1 MRRPLRILALI
12 GFLAATLGL
21 AAGCSDSS
29 AGSGTLQMNMVDAP
43 SPIVGLEAI
52 DVVFDSVRVHKSGQ
66 ANPEDKGWITVLDNT
81 LPEAERTFDLFDLVN
96 GNFAVLGLADLS
108 AGKYTQIRVIVESAA
123 ITIAGN
129 TDPLTIPSG
138 MQTGIK
144 IVSPF
149 TVVDGEVL
157 ELLLDFDAAQSV
169 SSTRL
174 GYTLDPVIRVVQAD
188 QTGSIAGTVTAGGFP
203 SGPPVV
209 SAYEAGTT
217 TLVTTTYVDD
227 TTGEYE
233 LEGLE
238 PGDYDLTVDALD
250 AIDTPYS
257 GSQDGVTVAA
267 GQTTTVNFSL

>member
-138 MQTGIK
+138 VQTGIK
-144 IVSPF
+144 I
-149 TVVDGEVL
+149 
-157 ELLLDFDAAQSV
+157 AAAKRRCFQ
-169 SSTRL
+169 
-174 GYTLDPVIRVVQAD
+174 
-188 QTGSIAGTVTAGGFP
+188 
-203 SGPPVV
+203 
-209 SAYEAGTT
+209 
-217 TLVTTTYVDD
+217 LVN
-227 TTGEYE
+227 
-233 LEGLE
+233 L
-238 PGDYDLTVDALD
+238 
-250 AIDTPYS
+250 
-257 GSQDGVTVAA
+257 
-267 GQTTTVNFSL
+267 